1 MHNPNGEIKTKI
13 YAFHLYQM
21 MLLKKFNAE
30 LKTPD
35 QLYFSVQLIF
45 LSFMKKVFKKD

>member
-21 MLLKKFNAE
+21 LLEKFNAE

-45 LSFMKKVFKKD
+45 LSFMEKVFKKD